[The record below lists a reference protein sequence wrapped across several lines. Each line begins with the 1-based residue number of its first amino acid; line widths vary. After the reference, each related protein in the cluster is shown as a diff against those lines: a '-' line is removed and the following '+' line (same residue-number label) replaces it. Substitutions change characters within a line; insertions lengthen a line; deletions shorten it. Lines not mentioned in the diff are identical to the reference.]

1 MDTYTVTAAINL
13 CQHQYANII
22 SVYPRDLSAG
32 KSDDAVRAF
41 FVEVHELFVKYLVNP
56 FAAVDGPVVSPLF
69 NQHVKLL
76 AKRILL

>member
-1 MDTYTVTAAINL
+1 M
-13 CQHQYANII
+13 
-22 SVYPRDLSAG
+22 
-32 KSDDAVRAF
+32 RAF

>member
-1 MDTYTVTAAINL
+1 MDGDAYNNCCDR
-13 CQHQYANII
+13 CQHQYASIMP
-22 SVYPRDLSAG
+22 VLSTG

-41 FVEVHELFVKYLVNP
+41 FVEVHELFVKHLVNP

>member
-1 MDTYTVTAAINL
+1 MQTHTITAAIDKSMSE
-13 CQHQYANII
+13 
-22 SVYPRDLSAG
+22 SVWKHYDCPVLSTG

-41 FVEVHELFVKYLVNP
+41 FVEVHELFVKHLVNP

-76 AKRILL
+76 AKRILM

>member
-1 MDTYTVTAAINL
+1 MILKLLMQLKYDAAT
-13 CQHQYANII
+13 CESHEYYAA
-22 SVYPRDLSAG
+22 LLG

-56 FAAVDGPVVSPLF
+56 FAAVDGPIVSPLF

-76 AKRILL
+76 AKRILQ